1 MSLWAEHLGFLEQE
15 FEEPENME
23 CVRRVRQL
31 SELNWRQYAAE
42 EVTEMPGH
50 LLKYPV
56 QVDRTGKVSSLPGCE
71 TFPDLGGK
79 IIGSFLAL
87 QENLTI

>member
-1 MSLWAEHLGFLEQE
+1 MSLWAEHLGFLEQG

-31 SELNWRQYAAE
+31 SELNWRQYASDD
-42 EVTEMPGH
+42 VTEMTGH

-56 QVDRTGKVSSLPGCE
+56 HVDRIGKVSSLPGCE